1 LKKRDVT
8 YLAVRLK
15 RDHPEIAAAVE
26 RGEYR
31 SMRQA
36 AISAGIIRPPSAY
49 QQILKLLPKLSLEE
63 RDQLA
68 EMLREGA

>member
-1 LKKRDVT
+1 
-8 YLAVRLK
+8 
-15 RDHPEIAAAVE
+15 
-26 RGEYR
+26 
-31 SMRQA
+31 MRQA